1 MDAVL
6 QSFLAGFPVLLM
18 HFLVT
23 IAMLIVGVTIYIW
36 ITPHK
41 DVALVRAGNV
51 AAAISLSG
59 AILGLAI
66 PLAMSMSVSVNVAD
80 IVIWGL
86 LTLVIQLIVFRL
98 ADFILPD
105 LPARIEAGEVAAA
118 LLLSA
123 IKLAVAVITAA
134 AVSG

>member
-1 MDAVL
+1 MEAVL

-18 HFLVT
+18 HFFVT
-23 IAMLIVGVTIYIW
+23 VVMLAAGVAVYVW

-41 DVALVRAGNV
+41 DLALVKGGNV

-59 AILGLAI
+59 AVLGLAI

-86 LTLVIQLIVFRL
+86 LTLVIQLVVFRL
-98 ADFILPD
+98 TDLVLRD
-105 LPARIEAGEVAAA
+105 LPSRIESGEVAAA
-118 LLLSA
+118 LVLSA
-123 IKLAVAVITAA
+123 IKLAVAAVTAA

>member
-23 IAMLIVGVTIYIW
+23 IAMLVVGVTIYIW

-41 DVALVRAGNV
+41 DVTLVREGNV

-98 ADFILPD
+98 ADLVLPD
-105 LPARIEAGEVAAA
+105 LSARIEAGDVAAA

>member
-6 QSFLAGFPVLLM
+6 QSFLVGFPVLLM
-18 HFLVT
+18 HFVVT
-23 IAMLIVGVTIYIW
+23 IAMLAVGVTIYIW

-98 ADFILPD
+98 ADLILRD
-105 LPARIEAGEVAAA
+105 LSARIEAGEIAAA

>member
-1 MDAVL
+1 MEAVL

-18 HFLVT
+18 HFFVT
-23 IAMLIVGVTIYIW
+23 VVMLAVGVAVYVW

-41 DVALVRAGNV
+41 DLALVKEGNV

-59 AILGLAI
+59 AVLGLAI

-86 LTLVIQLIVFRL
+86 LTLVIQLVVFRL
-98 ADFILPD
+98 TDLVLRD
-105 LPARIEAGEVAAA
+105 LPARIESGEVAAA
-118 LLLSA
+118 LVLSA
-123 IKLAVAVITAA
+123 IKLAVAAVTAA

>member
-23 IAMLIVGVTIYIW
+23 ITMLVVGVTIYIW

-41 DVALVRAGNV
+41 DVTLVREGNV

-59 AILGLAI
+59 AVLGLAI

-98 ADFILPD
+98 ADLILPD
-105 LPARIEAGEVAAA
+105 LSARIEAGEVAAA

>member
-1 MDAVL
+1 MDVVL

-23 IAMLIVGVTIYIW
+23 VVMLVVGVTIYVW

-41 DVALVRAGNV
+41 DVALVREGNV

-66 PLAMSMSVSVNVAD
+66 PLAMSMSVSVNGAD

-98 ADFILPD
+98 ADLLLRD
-105 LPARIEAGEVAAA
+105 LSARIEAGEVAAA

-123 IKLAVAVITAA
+123 IKLAVAAITAA

>member
-1 MDAVL
+1 MEAVL
-6 QSFLAGFPVLLM
+6 QSFLAGFPVLLK
-18 HFLVT
+18 HFFVT
-23 IAMLIVGVTIYIW
+23 VVMLAAGVAVYVW

-41 DVALVRAGNV
+41 DLALVKGGNV

-59 AILGLAI
+59 AVLGLAI

-86 LTLVIQLIVFRL
+86 LTLVIQLVVFRL
-98 ADFILPD
+98 TDLVLRD
-105 LPARIEAGEVAAA
+105 LPARIESGEVAAA
-118 LLLSA
+118 LVLSA
-123 IKLAVAVITAA
+123 IKLAVAAVTAA

>member
-23 IAMLIVGVTIYIW
+23 IAMLVVGVTIYIW

-41 DVALVRAGNV
+41 DVTLVREGNV

-98 ADFILPD
+98 VDLVLPD
-105 LPARIEAGEVAAA
+105 LSARIEAGDVAAA

>member
-6 QSFLAGFPVLLM
+6 QSFLAGFPILLM

-23 IAMLIVGVTIYIW
+23 IAMLVVGVTIYIW

-41 DVALVRAGNV
+41 DVTLVREGNV

-66 PLAMSMSVSVNVAD
+66 PLAMSMSVSVNVTD

-98 ADFILPD
+98 ADLVLPD
-105 LPARIEAGEVAAA
+105 LSARIEAGEVAAA

>member
-1 MDAVL
+1 MDVVL

-23 IAMLIVGVTIYIW
+23 VVMLVVGVTIYVW

-41 DVALVRAGNV
+41 DVALVREGNV

-98 ADFILPD
+98 ADLLLRD
-105 LPARIEAGEVAAA
+105 LSARIEAGEVAAA

-123 IKLAVAVITAA
+123 IKLAVAAITAA

>member
-1 MDAVL
+1 MDAVI

-18 HFLVT
+18 HFSVT
-23 IAMLIVGVTIYIW
+23 IVMLVLGVTIYTW

-41 DVALVRAGNV
+41 DVALVREGNV

-59 AILGLAI
+59 AVLGLAI
-66 PLAMSMSVSVNVAD
+66 PLAASMSVSVNVAD
-80 IVIWGL
+80 IVIWGA

-98 ADFILPD
+98 ADLLLRD
-105 LPARIEAGEVAAA
+105 LSTRIEAGEVAAA
-118 LLLSA
+118 ILLSA
-123 IKLAVAVITAA
+123 IKLAVAAITAA

>member
-1 MDAVL
+1 MEAVL

-18 HFLVT
+18 HFFVT
-23 IAMLIVGVTIYIW
+23 VVMLAAGVAVYVW

-41 DVALVRAGNV
+41 DLALVKGGNV

-59 AILGLAI
+59 AVLGLAI

-86 LTLVIQLIVFRL
+86 LTLVIQLVVFRL
-98 ADFILPD
+98 TDLVLRD
-105 LPARIEAGEVAAA
+105 LPARIESGEVAAA
-118 LLLSA
+118 LVLSA
-123 IKLAVAVITAA
+123 IKLAVAAVTAA

>member
-1 MDAVL
+1 MEAVV

-23 IAMLIVGVTIYIW
+23 VAMLVIGIAVYIW

-41 DVALVRAGNV
+41 DLELVRSGNV
-51 AAAISLSG
+51 AAGISLSG

-66 PLAMSMSVSVNVAD
+66 PLAMSMSVSVGVAD

-86 LTLVIQLIVFRL
+86 LTLVIQLVVFRL
-98 ADFILPD
+98 ADLVLRD
-105 LPARIEAGEVAAA
+105 LSARIEAGEISASLV
-118 LLLSA
+118 LSA
-123 IKLAVAVITAA
+123 FKLAIAAITAA

>member
-6 QSFLAGFPVLLM
+6 QSFLAGFPILLM

-23 IAMLIVGVTIYIW
+23 IAMLVVGVTIYIW

-41 DVALVRAGNV
+41 DVTLVREGNV

-98 ADFILPD
+98 ADLVLPD
-105 LPARIEAGEVAAA
+105 LSARIEAGEVAAA

>member
-1 MDAVL
+1 MDVVL

-23 IAMLIVGVTIYIW
+23 IVMLVVGVTIYVW

-41 DVALVRAGNV
+41 DVALVREGNV

-98 ADFILPD
+98 ADLLLRD
-105 LPARIEAGEVAAA
+105 LSARIEAGEVAAA

-123 IKLAVAVITAA
+123 IKLAVAAITAA

>member
-1 MDAVL
+1 MEAVL
-6 QSFLAGFPVLLM
+6 QSFLVGFPVLLM

-23 IAMLIVGVTIYIW
+23 IAMLVAGVAVYIW

-41 DVALVRAGNV
+41 DVALVREGNV

-86 LTLVIQLIVFRL
+86 LTLVIQLLVFRL
-98 ADFILPD
+98 TDLVLRD

-118 LLLSA
+118 LMLAA
-123 IKLAVAVITAA
+123 IKLAVAAITAA

>member
-6 QSFLAGFPVLLM
+6 QSFLAGSPVLLL
-18 HFLVT
+18 HFFVT
-23 IAMLIVGVTIYIW
+23 VAMLAAGVAVYIL

-41 DVALVRAGNV
+41 DLALVKEGNV

-59 AILGLAI
+59 AVLGLAI

-80 IVIWGL
+80 IAIWGL
-86 LTLVIQLIVFRL
+86 LTLVMQLVAFRL
-98 ADFILPD
+98 TDLILKD
-105 LPARIEAGEVAAA
+105 LPARIESGEVAAA
-118 LLLSA
+118 LVLSA

>member
-1 MDAVL
+1 MDVVL

-23 IAMLIVGVTIYIW
+23 IVMLLVGVTIYVW

-41 DVALVRAGNV
+41 DVALVREGNV

-98 ADFILPD
+98 ADLLLRD
-105 LPARIEAGEVAAA
+105 LSARIESGEVAAA

-123 IKLAVAVITAA
+123 IKLAVAAITAA

>member
-1 MDAVL
+1 MDVVL

-23 IAMLIVGVTIYIW
+23 IVMLVVGVTIYVW

-41 DVALVRAGNV
+41 DVALVREGNI

-86 LTLVIQLIVFRL
+86 LTLVIQLSVFRL
-98 ADFILPD
+98 ADLLLRD
-105 LPARIEAGEVAAA
+105 LSARIEAGEVAAA

-123 IKLAVAVITAA
+123 IKLAVAAITAA

>member
-23 IAMLIVGVTIYIW
+23 IAMLVVGVTIYIW

-41 DVALVRAGNV
+41 DVTLVREGNV

-98 ADFILPD
+98 ADLVLPD
-105 LPARIEAGEVAAA
+105 LSARIEAGEVAAA

>member
-1 MDAVL
+1 MDVVL

-23 IAMLIVGVTIYIW
+23 IVMLAVGVTIYVW

-41 DVALVRAGNV
+41 DVALVREGNV

-98 ADFILPD
+98 ADLLLRD
-105 LPARIEAGEVAAA
+105 LSARIEAGEVAAA

-123 IKLAVAVITAA
+123 IKLAVAAITAA

>member
-1 MDAVL
+1 MEAVL

-18 HFLVT
+18 HFFVT
-23 IAMLIVGVTIYIW
+23 VVMLAAGVAVYVW

-41 DVALVRAGNV
+41 DLALVKEGNV

-59 AILGLAI
+59 AVLGLAI

-86 LTLVIQLIVFRL
+86 LTLVIQLVVFRL
-98 ADFILPD
+98 TDLILRD

-118 LLLSA
+118 LVLSA
-123 IKLAVAVITAA
+123 IKLAVAAVTAA

>member
-18 HFLVT
+18 HFVVT
-23 IAMLIVGVTIYIW
+23 IAMLAVGVTIYIW

-98 ADFILPD
+98 ADLILRD
-105 LPARIEAGEVAAA
+105 LSARIEAGEIAAA

>member
-1 MDAVL
+1 MDVVI

-18 HFLVT
+18 HFSVT
-23 IAMLIVGVTIYIW
+23 ITMLILGVTIYIW

-41 DVALVRAGNV
+41 DVALVREGNV

-59 AILGLAI
+59 AVLGLAI

-80 IVIWGL
+80 IVIWGA

-98 ADFILPD
+98 ADLLLRD
-105 LPARIEAGEVAAA
+105 LSTRIEAGEVAAA
-118 LLLSA
+118 ILLSA
-123 IKLAVAVITAA
+123 IKLAVAAITAA

>member
-6 QSFLAGFPVLLM
+6 QSFLTGFPVLLM

-23 IAMLIVGVTIYIW
+23 IGMLVVGVAVYIW

-41 DVALVRAGNV
+41 DLALVREGNI

-66 PLAMSMSVSVNVAD
+66 PLAMSMSVSVNVGD

-86 LTLVIQLIVFRL
+86 LTLIIQLIVFRL
-98 ADFILPD
+98 SDLILPG
-105 LPARIEAGEVAAA
+105 LSARIEAGEVAAA
-118 LLLSA
+118 MMLSA
-123 IKLAVAVITAA
+123 MKLAAAAVTAA

>member
-23 IAMLIVGVTIYIW
+23 IAMLVVGVTIYIW

-41 DVALVRAGNV
+41 DVTLVREGNV

-59 AILGLAI
+59 AILGLSI

-98 ADFILPD
+98 ADLVLPD
-105 LPARIEAGEVAAA
+105 LSARIEAGEVAAA

>member
-1 MDAVL
+1 MDAVF

-18 HFLVT
+18 HFSVT
-23 IAMLIVGVTIYIW
+23 IAMLVMGVTIYIL

-41 DVALVRAGNV
+41 DVALVREGNV

-59 AILGLAI
+59 AVLGLAI

-80 IVIWGL
+80 IVIWGA

-98 ADFILPD
+98 ADLLLRD
-105 LPARIEAGEVAAA
+105 LSTRIEAGEVAAA
-118 LLLSA
+118 ILLSA
-123 IKLAVAVITAA
+123 IKLAVAAITAA

>member
-1 MDAVL
+1 MDVVL

-23 IAMLIVGVTIYIW
+23 IVMLLVGVTIYVW

-41 DVALVRAGNV
+41 DVALVREGNV

-98 ADFILPD
+98 ADLLLRD
-105 LPARIEAGEVAAA
+105 LSARIEAGEVAAA

-123 IKLAVAVITAA
+123 IKLAVAAITAA

>member
-18 HFLVT
+18 HFVVT
-23 IAMLIVGVTIYIW
+23 IAMLAVGVTIYIW

-98 ADFILPD
+98 ADLILRD
-105 LPARIEAGEVAAA
+105 LSARIEAGEIAAA

-123 IKLAVAVITAA
+123 YKLAVAVITAA

>member
-1 MDAVL
+1 MDAVV
-6 QSFLAGFPVLLM
+6 QSFVAGFPVLLT
-18 HFLVT
+18 HFSVT
-23 IAMLIVGVTIYIW
+23 IAMLGLGVTIYIW

-41 DVALVRAGNV
+41 DVALVREGNV

-59 AILGLAI
+59 AVLGLAI

-80 IVIWGL
+80 IVIWGA

-98 ADFILPD
+98 ADLLLRD
-105 LPARIEAGEVAAA
+105 LSTRIEAGEVAAA
-118 LLLSA
+118 ILLSA
-123 IKLAVAVITAA
+123 IKLAVAAITAA

>member
-6 QSFLAGFPVLLM
+6 QSFLAEFPVLLM

-23 IAMLIVGVTIYIW
+23 IAMLVVGVTIYIW

-41 DVALVRAGNV
+41 DVTLVREGNV

-98 ADFILPD
+98 ADLVLPD
-105 LPARIEAGEVAAA
+105 LSARIEAGDVAAA